1 MTIKI
6 YGVYKVSYSPSE
18 YTRLVHEPALGF
30 FKNKE
35 DARNYAKALRPELEA
50 EDDLGK
56 LRIEVFP
63 HEVTREYLPTVGVV
77 YRFEDGM
84 YIEKDDLH

>member
-1 MTIKI
+1 MKI
-6 YGVYKVSYSPSE
+6 YSVNKVSYSPSE
-18 YTRLVHEPALGF
+18 YTRLVHEPALAYF
-30 FKNKE
+30 RNKE
-35 DARNYAKALRPELEA
+35 DARNYAKELRPQLEQ

-63 HEVTREYLPTVGVV
+63 HEVVKEYLPTVGII

-84 YIEKDDLH
+84 YIEKADLQ